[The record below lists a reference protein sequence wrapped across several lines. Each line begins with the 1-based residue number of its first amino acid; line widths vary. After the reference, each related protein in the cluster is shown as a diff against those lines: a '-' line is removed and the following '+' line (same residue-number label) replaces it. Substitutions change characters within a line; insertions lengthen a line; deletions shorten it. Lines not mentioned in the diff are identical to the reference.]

1 MNTVEE
7 MKQFMMECGSDEET
21 ASLLV
26 NSYSEEEIKKCNSFN
41 KDLLSFMVK
50 RESKLM
56 ESVLK

>member
-7 MKQFMMECGSDEET
+7 MKQFMMECGSYEET
-21 ASLLV
+21 ASLLA

-41 KDLLSFMVK
+41 EDLLSFMAK

-56 ESVLK
+56 KSVLK

>member
-21 ASLLV
+21 ASSLA

-41 KDLLSFMVK
+41 EDLLSFMAK

>member
-1 MNTVEE
+1 

-21 ASLLV
+21 ASLLA

-41 KDLLSFMVK
+41 EDLLSFMAK

-56 ESVLK
+56 KSVLK

>member
-21 ASLLV
+21 ASLLA
-26 NSYSEEEIKKCNSFN
+26 NSYSEEEINNINSFN
-41 KDLLSFMVK
+41 KDLLSFMAK

-56 ESVLK
+56 ENVLK